1 MSRQSAGVTP
11 ADGGLVRHTTAAS
24 IVRLNA
30 SEHANRVVFVE
41 AELTNAAQ
49 TFTLPKAQ
57 GSGDEYKL
65 IVRSALTQDMLVNTT
80 GADVMVGKS
89 VLGNVTKASA
99 SSAALIINVY
109 VATATDNTYTFNNT
123 SMGGVDH
130 GDEFWAKDVA
140 PGVWLVRVEAAVA
153 STNGA
158 GATGFST
165 V

>member
-1 MSRQSAGVTP
+1 MSRLSAGVTP
-11 ADGGLVRHTTAAS
+11 AGGGLLRHTTAAS
-24 IVRLNA
+24 VIRLNQ
-30 SEHANRVVFVE
+30 SEHANRIVFVE
-41 AELTNAAQ
+41 AERTDAAQ
-49 TFTLPKAQ
+49 TFTLPKAT

-65 IVRSALTQDMLVNTT
+65 VVRSVLTQDMIVNTT
-80 GADVMVGKS
+80 GTDIMVGKA

-123 SMGGVDH
+123 SMGGVDR

-140 PGVWLVRVEAAVA
+140 DGVWLVRVEAAVA